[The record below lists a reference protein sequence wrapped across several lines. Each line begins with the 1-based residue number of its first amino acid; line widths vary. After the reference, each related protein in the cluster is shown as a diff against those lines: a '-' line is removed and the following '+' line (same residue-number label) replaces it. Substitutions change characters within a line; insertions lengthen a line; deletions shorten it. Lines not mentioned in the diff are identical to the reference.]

1 MRRPAFDVRSATGRF
16 QIDVGRAAAGAIH
29 RPALLEQWCQDLRL
43 VCPCPA
49 SRLPRLVAGGSRQL
63 ADRLGRAPGTG
74 PRQAFRLSGSESGA
88 AQVAAAGHH
97 ADGVRSLRGLHY
109 ARASATGLPLGR
121 PAGGGCRPLSLPTSN
136 PCLPGS
142 LNSAG
147 EACLNNPVNQVI
159 SSLCRQLAEK
169 SGVWVQQRLAR
180 RQVCSRPAR
189 DRRRGRAR
197 RTPAHRQL
205 PGSLPILKVIGPG
218 HPRRRA
224 SMRGENSWLNSTR

>member
-1 MRRPAFDVRSATGRF
+1 MRRPALDVRSATGRF
-16 QIDVGRAAAGAIH
+16 QIDNGRAAAGAVH

-43 VCPCPA
+43 VCPCPE
-49 SRLPRLVAGGSRQL
+49 SRLPLLVAGGSRQL
-63 ADRLGRAPGTG
+63 ADRFGRAPSTG
-74 PRQAFRLSGSESGA
+74 PRQAFRLSGSEFSA
-88 AQVAAAGHH
+88 AQDASAGHR
-97 ADGVRSLRGLHY
+97 ADGIRSLRGLRY
-109 ARASATGLPLGR
+109 ARASATGLSLGR
-121 PAGGGCRPLSLPTSN
+121 PAPGGCRLLSVPTSN

-147 EACLNNPVNQVI
+147 EACLNNLVNQVI

-180 RQVCSRPAR
+180 RQVCGRPAQ
-189 DRRRGRAR
+189 DLRRGRAR

-205 PGSLPILKVIGPG
+205 PGSLPILKEIGPG

-224 SMRGENSWLNSTR
+224 SKRGENSWLISTR